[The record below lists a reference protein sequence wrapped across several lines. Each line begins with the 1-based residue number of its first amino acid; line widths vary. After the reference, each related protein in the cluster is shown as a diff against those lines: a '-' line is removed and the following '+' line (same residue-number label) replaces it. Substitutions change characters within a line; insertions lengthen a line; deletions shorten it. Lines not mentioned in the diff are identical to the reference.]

1 MRKSK
6 SGKSGFTPEN
16 LTAGLDLN
24 IYEESQNIDE
34 IKPKIEKEKLPREV
48 TQTNTQSISLDP
60 DKESDVV
67 NQSENTDLESIL
79 GKKKK
84 PSKNVQ
90 VNVYIYD
97 DEIRDKLYSMG
108 KFVGKQN
115 GGKSFIVESAL
126 KEYFEKNQHYVEEA
140 MKNYPPKE

>member
-24 IYEESQNIDE
+24 ISEESQNIDE

-84 PSKNVQ
+84 PSK
-90 VNVYIYD
+90 
-97 DEIRDKLYSMG
+97 
-108 KFVGKQN
+108 
-115 GGKSFIVESAL
+115 
-126 KEYFEKNQHYVEEA
+126 
-140 MKNYPPKE
+140 